1 MNVRQGSLATAYD
14 TTSEERAVY
23 FTTQDYL
30 DSFGRCERM
39 GEYVPENELISVV
52 ADNGVELLL
61 CPNCVAEI
69 NER

>member
-1 MNVRQGSLATAYD
+1 M
-14 TTSEERAVY
+14 Y
-23 FTTQDYL
+23 FTEQDYY